1 MNNLLV
7 YAFLIRLDHK
17 YINELSSRDDFNNW
31 FFMLNFVLFLFC
43 FVYLYI
49 FKEIKK
55 KKKVKVAL
63 DNLMIIQ
70 KIGGIRYNI
79 VIRV

>member
-1 MNNLLV
+1 M
-7 YAFLIRLDHK
+7 
-17 YINELSSRDDFNNW
+17 
-31 FFMLNFVLFLFC
+31 
-43 FVYLYI
+43 YI
-49 FKEIKK
+49 FLKKE

>member
-1 MNNLLV
+1 
-7 YAFLIRLDHK
+7 
-17 YINELSSRDDFNNW
+17 
-31 FFMLNFVLFLFC
+31 MLNFVLFLFC
-43 FVYLYI
+43 FVYVYI
-49 FKEIKK
+49 FKERKK